1 MAKKGGWKRI
11 LLLTAVASFSL
22 VLLIVIGG
30 GIALVMANSA
40 VERLGEPVAESV
52 TQTIAIADEVPEG
65 PFDVAMSSDEA
76 WHLDIEL
83 EDGAFE
89 IRPGPPGVDVQVTGR
104 YARAYYELVEEVADE
119 GSGERTSRIRFRP
132 SQNFLVRI
140 MASIKASDKPG
151 QSNDL
156 TIIIPSGVPI
166 GLKLKVTAGESRI
179 DLGGLMLT
187 DLEVNLSTGDHRLD
201 FSEPLAAE
209 LPRVLLAG
217 RMGNI
222 ELSNL
227 GNSRALELDATS
239 SMGRFT
245 ADLAGVWR
253 QGEVSDLS
261 FSHRMGE
268 LVLNIPDSVRI
279 ADDSESSVRFGGES
293 SSVDGGGNTGDSES
307 PVVRLKLA
315 TTMGETR
322 IRRY

>member
-1 MAKKGGWKRI
+1 
-11 LLLTAVASFSL
+11 
-22 VLLIVIGG
+22 
-30 GIALVMANSA
+30 
-40 VERLGEPVAESV
+40 
-52 TQTIAIADEVPEG
+52 
-65 PFDVAMSSDEA
+65 
-76 WHLDIEL
+76 
-83 EDGAFE
+83 
-89 IRPGPPGVDVQVTGR
+89 
-104 YARAYYELVEEVADE
+104 
-119 GSGERTSRIRFRP
+119 
-132 SQNFLVRI
+132 